1 MRSSAPAA
9 LLALA
14 LLGIPAAG
22 AAAPSVDPSCGT
34 PLGLEA
40 ANGSNSPLE
49 RAGDPEYDAVDALRL
64 PGAQRSPGAVVSA
77 WGRLVLIAEAKVDQG
92 TNFTWGIFAR
102 IHSNVTGWNTPAVWL
117 SSPNTTQAYPAG
129 VHVRPSAAL
138 FGERVW
144 VAWDAQGSGLGSP
157 GDRMILLRAID
168 SAGAA
173 SPAVRASET
182 SASATTQHAV
192 LHASSDGLVL
202 AYSTSEGDGAVGD
215 THIVVRTFDGS
226 TFGPTVAISN
236 VSDGLSDALPALA
249 DDGAGGLVAA
259 WTATDASGSST
270 RLMFARYSGGSWA
283 APLAVAELG
292 SSPSS
297 APAFGHVGGHLFLA
311 YSTTHA
317 PDLNGTDSDVMVT
330 AYDLGSG
337 GFVPAVRVNPE
348 PSNGDDTA
356 PTLSRVGDLLYVG
369 WSTDEDFYYAAGSDT
384 DAVYRTLD
392 GNAFGPVV
400 SLSDPA
406 LNNSDASPR
415 FVGVGSHVYAHWM
428 VTPPPVAGAPRV
440 FDERGGPVQ
449 EAPLARVDDDRQEVD
464 LGARRR
470 GELAR
475 HAPGPVVRQPDARLP
490 VPRRVGQ
497 RLGASPSH
505 LAERPWRRGP
515 RDSRAAAGRHAGC
528 AFAGDFGG
536 LRVGAARPR
545 GRQLR
550 AARLRQTRRGRA
562 AGRAART
569 GAPKPPPLDPR
580 RPGARRA
587 FSRPLVVARAQVEIS
602 ERLNTLHPLSA
613 PWIRATPWLPRAFR
627 SPSTA

>member
-283 APLAVAELG
+283 APRAVAELG

-297 APAFGHVGGHLFLA
+297 APALGHVGGHLFLA

-428 VTPPPVAGAPRV
+428 VTPPPVAGAPRG
-440 FDERGGPVQ
+440 DSR
-449 EAPLARVDDDRQEVD
+449 EAVRLVTRPAQWYDNLT
-464 LGARRR
+464 LGYRFPAVSDN
-470 GELAR
+470 GSALLQVTLPSD
-475 HAPGPVVRQPDARLP
+475 PGVAGHEILARLP
-490 VPRRVGQ
+490 DGTLVALSPGTS
-497 RLGASPSH
+497 GAS
-505 LAERPWRRGP
+505 AW
-515 RDSRAAAGRHAGC
+515 
-528 AFAGDFGG
+528 
-536 LRVGAARPR
+536 V
-545 GRQLR
+545 
-550 AARLRQTRRGRA
+550 
-562 AGRAART
+562 
-569 GAPKPPPLDPR
+569 PLDPAAANFELLACGKPVGAVR
-580 RPGARRA
+580 LGEPLALAPPGPLLWILAVLALVGLSGALWWWRAR
-587 FSRPLVVARAQVEIS
+587 S
-602 ERLNTLHPLSA
+602 
-613 PWIRATPWLPRAFR
+613 
-627 SPSTA
+627 